1 MLGWIIPPPKEPTKS
16 RKTFRKERDEKVEWL
31 IKNGFLNSERIKKA
45 LLKVRREDFI
55 PRQYRD
61 YAYLEVPFP
70 LPGEEATISCPHS
83 YPLFYE
89 PLGLNKGH
97 KFLEVGLGSGYGTAL
112 AREIVGSEGLVVS
125 IEIDPL
131 TFNYAKQNLE
141 NAGYSDVKLVKGD
154 GGYGYPELFPY
165 DSICITAASK
175 EIPILLIEQLKERGR
190 LIAPVIEKGI
200 QNLVLL
206 KKGDKFINRQL
217 ICEVL
222 YVPLRGRFGVN
233 TKRSQPA

>member
-1 MLGWIIPPPKEPTKS
+1 MPGWIVPPPKEPTKS
-16 RKTFRKERDEKVEWL
+16 RETFRKEREEKVEWL
-31 IKNGFLNSERIKKA
+31 IKQGFLKSERIKKA
-45 LLKVRREDFI
+45 LLKVRREAFI
-55 PRQYRD
+55 PRPYRD

-89 PLGLNKGH
+89 PLSLNKGH

-112 AREIVGSEGLVVS
+112 AREVVGSDGLVVS

-131 TFNYAKQNLE
+131 TFSFAKQNLK
-141 NAGYSDVKLVKGD
+141 NAGYSDVMLVKGD
-154 GGYGYPELFPY
+154 GGYGYPEFSPY
-165 DSICITAASK
+165 DRICITAASK
-175 EIPILLIEQLKERGR
+175 EIPIPLIEQLKEGGR

-206 KKGDKFINRQL
+206 EKGDKFINRQL
-217 ICEVL
+217 ICQVL
-222 YVPLRGRFGVN
+222 YVSLRGRFGVN
-233 TKRSQPA
+233 TRKSQQA